1 MDPVSSLRGNIIGQV
16 ALPIEPPSA
25 AAMLGWFPPP
35 VPLLPVVAV
44 GLAVWYLCAV
54 RIVTSHGRD
63 WPATRTASFLAGC
76 VALAAVTGLAI
87 DGYGYRLFSAFM
99 FQHLTLS
106 ILVPPLLVLGAPGR
120 LLLRST
126 PHRGVGRYVLIG
138 ALGGLRCRGSRIVLH
153 SGFTIPVFLLSYY
166 GLYLS
171 NLFDA
176 AAASVTGHVGLQV
189 FFLVSGLLFVVPILS
204 TGPLPVRQ
212 SNLGRLFDIFVEMP
226 LHVFIGVILMM
237 APRPLTETF
246 AQPPPS
252 WNVDPVADQAVAGGL
267 AWSYGEPIA
276 LLTTLIFAIRWRR
289 DEEVESAIREADVER
304 GDAELAAYNAFM
316 RGLHQPSVRR
326 IDAPSVPAP
335 DTPDPSAPGLC
346 RDRPHDK

>member
-1 MDPVSSLRGNIIGQV
+1 M
-16 ALPIEPPSA
+16 
-25 AAMLGWFPPP
+25 
-35 VPLLPVVAV
+35 
-44 GLAVWYLCAV
+44 
-54 RIVTSHGRD
+54 
-63 WPATRTASFLAGC
+63 
-76 VALAAVTGLAI
+76 
-87 DGYGYRLFSAFM
+87 
-99 FQHLTLS
+99 
-106 ILVPPLLVLGAPGR
+106 
-120 LLLRST
+120 
-126 PHRGVGRYVLIG
+126 
-138 ALGGLRCRGSRIVLH
+138 LH
-153 SGFTIPVFLLSYY
+153 SGVTIPVFLLSYY

-335 DTPDPSAPGLC
+335 DTPDPSAPGPC